1 MRNDYL
7 PPRTSPD
14 RLGIQLWRNNLSSQK
29 GEGRIDSP
37 IFIAPAT
44 QPKKKFQCQIVVSI
58 VLFPLLSLFEFPS
71 NQKRKRRRKR
81 RREKERLVAFK
92 RRCGRSGDGGLP
104 SFNFFKKEFLR
115 EGEKRKKRPKGRER
129 AIKQMA
135 ASTEIL
141 VRSFVQLFLVFWF
154 FHVWFVFHANDWGT
168 LIIMYT
174 YLYTHVVF

>member
-1 MRNDYL
+1 MIICRPGRRQTDWASNYGVTIFHL
-7 PPRTSPD
+7 KRE
-14 RLGIQLWRNNLSSQK
+14 R
-29 GEGRIDSP
+29 GELIRQ
-37 IFIAPAT
+37 FLLL
-44 QPKKKFQCQIVVSI
+44 QQHNPKKKFQCQIVVSI

>member
-1 MRNDYL
+1 MIICRPGRRQTDWASNYGVTIFHL
-7 PPRTSPD
+7 KRE
-14 RLGIQLWRNNLSSQK
+14 R
-29 GEGRIDSP
+29 GELIRQ
-37 IFIAPAT
+37 FLLL
-44 QPKKKFQCQIVVSI
+44 QQHNPKKSFNVKQLCR
-58 VLFPLLSLFEFPS
+58 LFCSRFSLYLNSPPT
-71 NQKRKRRRKR
+71 KK
-81 RREKERLVAFK
+81 EKEEEKEEERKRLVAFK